1 LTSDDRAA
9 ALLLAPEAPYPLS
22 GGGSLRT
29 ASLVEYLG
37 RHYALDLIVFRQPGA
52 AEPGSLLPAGLV
64 QRMTAI
70 DLPATGCGRAARAVR
85 NAVRL
90 ARGVPPLVDRF
101 AGFDSQ
107 VERAVAGRS
116 YAIGVIEHSW
126 CAPYLER
133 IAGACRRTVLDLHNV
148 ESVLHARCAQV
159 EGGAVGLAHRIFGEA
174 SARFEAEWLP
184 RFGEVLAPS
193 GEDAR
198 SVEALAPGARVR
210 VYPNAI
216 PWTPVPPKTEE
227 TEEQVIV
234 FSGNLEYHP
243 NISAVRFFAREIWP
257 GLRDRWPCLVWRLVG
272 KAPQSVEKLV
282 AGDSR
287 IQMSGPVEDAVAE
300 LARAQVAVVP
310 LLAASGTRFKILE
323 AWAAALPV
331 VSTSIGAE
339 GLPARNGEHLLLADT
354 APAFADAVSR
364 LLTCKDLRVS
374 VGNSGRL
381 LLEKDFTWVSAWLSL
396 DF

>member
-1 LTSDDRAA
+1 MTSDDRAA

-29 ASLVEYLG
+29 ASLLEYLG

-52 AEPGSLLPAGLV
+52 AEPASLLPAGLV
-64 QRMTAI
+64 RRVTVI
-70 DLPATGCGRAARAVR
+70 DLPATRRSPAARAVR

-101 AGFDSQ
+101 AGFDAQ
-107 VERAVAGRS
+107 VEQAVEGRS
-116 YAIGVIEHSW
+116 YEIGVIEHSW

-193 GEDAR
+193 AEDAR
-198 SVEALAPGARVR
+198 SVALLAPGARVR

-227 TEEQVIV
+227 QMIV

-243 NISAVRFFAREIWP
+243 NLSAVRFFAREIWP
-257 GLRDRWPCLVWRLVG
+257 TLRERWPHLVWRLVG

-282 AGDSR
+282 PVDPR
-287 IQMSGPVEDAVAE
+287 IQLSGPVEDAVAE

-310 LLAASGTRFKILE
+310 LLAGSGTRFKILE

-339 GLPARNGEHLLLADT
+339 GLPARDGEHLLLADT
-354 APAFADAVSR
+354 AAAFADAVSR
-364 LLTCKDLRVS
+364 LLTCKNLRVS

-381 LLEKDFTWVSAWLSL
+381 LLEKEFTWVSAWASL

>member
-1 LTSDDRAA
+1 ML
-9 ALLLAPEAPYPLS
+9 
-22 GGGSLRT
+22 
-29 ASLVEYLG
+29 
-37 RHYALDLIVFRQPGA
+37 FR
-52 AEPGSLLPAGLV
+52 S
-64 QRMTAI
+64 
-70 DLPATGCGRAARAVR
+70 
-85 NAVRL
+85 

-101 AGFDSQ
+101 AGFDAQ
-107 VERAVAGRS
+107 VEQAVEGRS
-116 YAIGVIEHSW
+116 YEIGVIEHSW

-193 GEDAR
+193 AEDAR
-198 SVEALAPGARVR
+198 SVALLAPGARVR

-227 TEEQVIV
+227 QMIV

-243 NISAVRFFAREIWP
+243 NLSAVRFFAREIWP
-257 GLRDRWPCLVWRLVG
+257 TLRERWPHLVWRLVG

-282 AGDSR
+282 PVDPR
-287 IQMSGPVEDAVAE
+287 IQLSGPVEDAVAE

-310 LLAASGTRFKILE
+310 LLAGSGTRFKILE

-339 GLPARNGEHLLLADT
+339 GLPARDGEHLLLADT
-354 APAFADAVSR
+354 AAAFADAVSR
-364 LLTCKDLRVS
+364 LLTCKNLRVS

-381 LLEKDFTWVSAWLSL
+381 LLEKEFTWVSAWASL

>member
-1 LTSDDRAA
+1 MTSDDRAA

-29 ASLVEYLG
+29 ASLLEYLG

-52 AEPGSLLPAGLV
+52 AEPASLLPAGLV
-64 QRMTAI
+64 RRVTVI
-70 DLPATGCGRAARAVR
+70 DLPATRRSTAARAVR

-101 AGFDSQ
+101 AGFDAQ
-107 VERAVAGRS
+107 VERAVEGRS
-116 YAIGVIEHSW
+116 YEIGVIEHSW

-193 GEDAR
+193 AEDAR
-198 SVEALAPGARVR
+198 SVALLAPGARVR

-227 TEEQVIV
+227 QMIV

-243 NISAVRFFAREIWP
+243 NLSAVRFFAREIWP
-257 GLRDRWPCLVWRLVG
+257 TLRERWPHLVWRLVG

-282 AGDSR
+282 PVDPR
-287 IQMSGPVEDAVAE
+287 IQLSGPVEDAVAE

-310 LLAASGTRFKILE
+310 LLAGSGTRFKILE

-339 GLPARNGEHLLLADT
+339 GLPARDGEHLLLADT
-354 APAFADAVSR
+354 AAAFADAVSR
-364 LLTCKDLRVS
+364 LLTCKNLRVS

-381 LLEKDFTWVSAWLSL
+381 LLEKEFTWVSAWASL

>member
-1 LTSDDRAA
+1 MENDGRSA
-9 ALLLAPEAPYPLS
+9 ALLLAPEAPYPLA

-29 ASLVEYLG
+29 ASLLEYLG
-37 RHYALDLIVFRQPGA
+37 RHYSLDLIVFRQPGA
-52 AEPGSLLPAGLV
+52 PEPASLLPSGLV
-64 QRMTAI
+64 RRVTVI
-70 DLPATGCGRAARAVR
+70 DLPATRRGPAARAIR

-101 AGFDSQ
+101 AGFVSQ
-107 VERAVAGRS
+107 VEGTVAGRH
-116 YAIGVIEHSW
+116 YEVGVIEHSW
-126 CAPYLER
+126 CAPYLEP
-133 IAGACRRTVLDLHNV
+133 IAAACRRTVLDLHNV
-148 ESVLHARCAQV
+148 ESVLHTRCAQT
-159 EGGAVGLAHRIFGEA
+159 ERDGAALAHRIFAEA

-184 RFGEVLAPS
+184 RFDEVLAAS

-198 SVEALAPGARVR
+198 TVETLAPGARVR

-216 PWTPVPPKTEE
+216 PWVSVPPKTEE
-227 TEEQVIV
+227 QAIV

-243 NISAVRFFAREIWP
+243 NISAVRFFAHEVWPELRE
-257 GLRDRWPCLVWRLVG
+257 RWPRLVWRLVG
-272 KAPQSVEKLV
+272 KAPEAVAKLV
-282 AGDSR
+282 MGDPR
-287 IQMSGPVEDAVAE
+287 IQLCGPVADAIAE

-310 LLAASGTRFKILE
+310 LLAGSGTRFKILE

-339 GLPARNGEHLLLADT
+339 GLPVRDGEQLLLADT

-364 LLTCKDLRVS
+364 LLTCSDLRER

-381 LLEKDFTWVSAWLSL
+381 LMEKEFTWETAWAGL

>member
-1 LTSDDRAA
+1 MTSDDRAA

-101 AGFDSQ
+101 AGFDAQ

-193 GEDAR
+193 AEDAR
-198 SVEALAPGARVR
+198 SVALLAPGARVR

-227 TEEQVIV
+227 QMIV

-243 NISAVRFFAREIWP
+243 NLSAVRFFAREIWP
-257 GLRDRWPCLVWRLVG
+257 TLRERWPHLVWRLVG

-282 AGDSR
+282 PVDPR
-287 IQMSGPVEDAVAE
+287 IQLSGPVEDAVAE

-310 LLAASGTRFKILE
+310 LLAGSGTRFKILE

-339 GLPARNGEHLLLADT
+339 GLPARDGEHLLLADT
-354 APAFADAVSR
+354 AAAFADAVSR
-364 LLTCKDLRVS
+364 LLTCKNLRVS

-381 LLEKDFTWVSAWLSL
+381 LLEKEFTWVSAWASL

>member
-1 LTSDDRAA
+1 
-9 ALLLAPEAPYPLS
+9 
-22 GGGSLRT
+22 
-29 ASLVEYLG
+29 
-37 RHYALDLIVFRQPGA
+37 
-52 AEPGSLLPAGLV
+52 
-64 QRMTAI
+64 
-70 DLPATGCGRAARAVR
+70 
-85 NAVRL
+85 
-90 ARGVPPLVDRF
+90 
-101 AGFDSQ
+101 
-107 VERAVAGRS
+107 
-116 YAIGVIEHSW
+116 
-126 CAPYLER
+126 
-133 IAGACRRTVLDLHNV
+133 
-148 ESVLHARCAQV
+148 
-159 EGGAVGLAHRIFGEA
+159 
-174 SARFEAEWLP
+174 
-184 RFGEVLAPS
+184 
-193 GEDAR
+193 
-198 SVEALAPGARVR
+198 
-210 VYPNAI
+210 
-216 PWTPVPPKTEE
+216 VPPKTEE

>member
-1 LTSDDRAA
+1 LENDNRCA
-9 ALLLAPEAPYPLS
+9 ALLLAPEAPYPLA

-29 ASLVEYLG
+29 ASLLEYLG

-52 AEPGSLLPAGLV
+52 PEPASLLPTGLV
-64 QRMTAI
+64 RRVTAI
-70 DLPATGCGRAARAVR
+70 DLPATRRGPAARAIR
-85 NAVRL
+85 NGLRL

-101 AGFDSQ
+101 AGFGGQ
-107 VERAVAGRS
+107 LERAVAGRR
-116 YAIGVIEHSW
+116 YEIGVVEHSW
-126 CAPYLER
+126 CAPYLEP
-133 IAGACRRTVLDLHNV
+133 IAAACRRTVLNLHNV
-148 ESVLHARCAQV
+148 ESMLHARCAQA
-159 EGGAVGLAHRIFGEA
+159 EGAAVGLAHRIFAEA

-193 GEDAR
+193 REDAR
-198 SVEALAPGARVR
+198 AVELLAPGARVM

-216 PWTPVPPKTEE
+216 PWVSVPIE
-227 TEEQVIV
+227 TKEQAIV

-243 NISAVRFFAREIWP
+243 NISAVRFFAREVWP
-257 GLRDRWPCLVWRLVG
+257 VLRERWPHLVWRLVG
-272 KAPQSVEKLV
+272 RAPDAVAKLV
-282 AGDSR
+282 AGDAC
-287 IQMSGPVEDAVAE
+287 IQLSGPVNDAIAE
-300 LARAQVAVVP
+300 LGRAQVAVVP
-310 LLAASGTRFKILE
+310 LLAGSGTRFKILE

-339 GLPARNGEHLLLADT
+339 GLPVRDGEHLLLADT

-364 LLTCKDLRVS
+364 LLTCSDLRVS

-381 LLEKDFTWVSAWLSL
+381 LMEKEFTWETAWAGL

>member
-1 LTSDDRAA
+1 MTSDDRAA

-29 ASLVEYLG
+29 ASLLEYLG

-52 AEPGSLLPAGLV
+52 AAPASLLPAGLV
-64 QRMTAI
+64 RRVTVI
-70 DLPATGCGRAARAVR
+70 DLPATRRGPAARAVR
-85 NAVRL
+85 NAARL

-101 AGFDSQ
+101 AGFDAQ
-107 VERAVAGRS
+107 VERAVEGRS
-116 YAIGVIEHSW
+116 YEIGVIEHSW

-193 GEDAR
+193 AEDAR
-198 SVEALAPGARVR
+198 SVALLAPGARVR

-227 TEEQVIV
+227 QMIV

-243 NISAVRFFAREIWP
+243 NLSAVRFFAREIWP
-257 GLRDRWPCLVWRLVG
+257 TLRERWPHLVWRLVG

-282 AGDSR
+282 PVDPR
-287 IQMSGPVEDAVAE
+287 IQLSGPVEDAVAE

-310 LLAASGTRFKILE
+310 LLAGSGTRFKILE

-339 GLPARNGEHLLLADT
+339 GLPARDGEHLLLADT
-354 APAFADAVSR
+354 AAAFADAVSR
-364 LLTCKDLRVS
+364 LLTCKNLRVS

-381 LLEKDFTWVSAWLSL
+381 LLEKEFTWVSAWASL

>member
-1 LTSDDRAA
+1 
-9 ALLLAPEAPYPLS
+9 LLLAPEAPYPLS

-29 ASLVEYLG
+29 ASLVEHLG

-52 AEPGSLLPAGLV
+52 VDPASFLPPGLV
-64 QRMTAI
+64 RRVMQVV
-70 DLPATGCGRAARAVR
+70 LPVTRRGRAARAVR
-85 NAVRL
+85 NAARL

-101 AGFDSQ
+101 AGFEGQ

-116 YAIGVIEHSW
+116 YEIGVIEHSW
-126 CAPYLER
+126 CAPYLEV
-133 IAGACRRTVLDLHNV
+133 IGGACHRTVLDLHNV
-148 ESVLHARCAQV
+148 ESVLHERCAQV

-174 SARFEAEWLP
+174 SARFEAAWLP
-184 RFGEVLAPS
+184 RFSEVLATS
-193 GEDAR
+193 AADAR
-198 SVEALAPGARVR
+198 AVAVLAPRARLR

-216 PWTPVPPKTEE
+216 PWTPVPPRSED
-227 TEEQVIV
+227 QVIV

-243 NISAVRFFAREIWP
+243 NLSAVRFFTREVWP
-257 GLRDRWPCLVWRLVG
+257 RLRDRWPQLVWRLVG
-272 KAPQSVEKLV
+272 KAPESVEKLV
-282 AGDSR
+282 ARDSR
-287 IQMSGPVEDAVAE
+287 IQLRGPVDDAVAE

-310 LLAASGTRFKILE
+310 LLAGSGTRFKILE

-339 GLPARNGEHLLLADT
+339 GLPARDGEHLLLADT
-354 APAFADAVSR
+354 AAAFADAVSR
-364 LLTCKDLRVS
+364 LLTCKDLRVT

-381 LLEKDFTWVSAWLSL
+381 LLEKEFTWVSAWAKL

>member
-1 LTSDDRAA
+1 M
-9 ALLLAPEAPYPLS
+9 LAPEAPYPLA

-29 ASLVEYLG
+29 ASLLEYLG

-52 AEPGSLLPAGLV
+52 PEPAALLPAGLV
-64 QRMTAI
+64 ERVTVI
-70 DLPATGCGRAARAVR
+70 DLPSSGRGQAARAVR
-85 NAVRL
+85 NSARL

-101 AGFDSQ
+101 AGFEPQ
-107 VERAVAGRS
+107 VERVVAGRN
-116 YAIGVIEHSW
+116 YEIGVIEHSW
-126 CAPYLER
+126 CAPYVER
-133 IAGACRRTVLDLHNV
+133 IGPVCRRTVLDLHNV

-184 RFGEVLAPS
+184 RFSEVLAPS

-198 SVEALAPGARVR
+198 SVALLAPGARVR

-216 PWTPVPPKTEE
+216 PWTPVPSKTK
-227 TEEQVIV
+227 EQAIV

-243 NISAVRFFAREIWP
+243 NLSAVRFFAHEIWP
-257 GLRDRWPCLVWRLVG
+257 KLRDRWPDLVWRLVG
-272 KAPQSVEKLV
+272 KAPGAVAKLIV
-282 AGDSR
+282 DDPR
-287 IQMSGPVEDAVAE
+287 IQLSGPVEDAVAE

-310 LLAASGTRFKILE
+310 LLAGSGTRFKILE

-339 GLPARNGEHLLLADT
+339 GLPALDGEHLLLADT

-364 LLTCKDLRVS
+364 LLTCKDLRKS
-374 VGNSGRL
+374 VGNRGRL
-381 LLEKDFTWVSAWLSL
+381 LLEKEFTWETAWASL
-396 DF
+396 EF

>member
-1 LTSDDRAA
+1 MTSDDRAA

-174 SARFEAEWLP
+174 SAQFEAEWLP
-184 RFGEVLAPS
+184 RFDEVLAPS
-193 GEDAR
+193 ASDAG
-198 SVEALAPGARVR
+198 SVEAVAPRARVR

-216 PWTPVPPKTEE
+216 PWTPRPPKK
-227 TEEQVIV
+227 EEQAIV

-243 NISAVRFFAREIWP
+243 NLSAVRFFAREVWP
-257 GLRDRWPCLVWRLVG
+257 VLRERWPHLVWRLVG
-272 KAPQSVEKLV
+272 KAPESVEKLV
-282 AGDSR
+282 TGDPR
-287 IQMSGPVEDAVAE
+287 IELSGPVEDAVAE

-310 LLAASGTRFKILE
+310 LLAGSGTRFKILE

-339 GLPARNGEHLLLADT
+339 GLPARDGEHLLLADT
-354 APAFADAVSR
+354 AAEFADAVSR
-364 LLTCKDLRVS
+364 LLACKDLRIA
-374 VGNSGRL
+374 VGNSGRS
-381 LLEKDFTWVSAWLSL
+381 LLEKEFTWVSVWASL